1 MIIHVPYTILRNR
14 TLFFNRRIGSSLLRF
29 SLKTKEEST
38 ALNLVTHLNQ
48 IIDLHLSSQTPF
60 KQIREVT
67 KAWLNTKPTTSQINS
82 PTKPEASIVVQG
94 TTSTITPEA
103 KPLDATKT
111 SKKLSELRDLFE
123 EERRREKK
131 QLNGKTHDYYRNS
144 INIFIEL
151 VGDIHIENLNKETV
165 RRFKAGLS
173 EYPASRNLH
182 DNKNKSLKELRRRGL
197 PLLSQQSINQ
207 HYQRISSFMHWCVN
221 HDYLSKNPLPALAPP
236 KIKNNKRAPF
246 TRNDIQIIF
255 SQPVFTQ
262 HNHLKDRPSDY
273 WLPILGLY
281 TGARLNELAQLKKEH
296 IIKVDG
302 VDVISLKEEGMKL
315 KNEES
320 ARYIPIHNE
329 LIQLGFLRFVSTSTS
344 GHLFKDLSNTVAAK
358 ERGEYGAAYSKRF
371 TRLKQALGFDQ
382 NKSYHS
388 FRHTMANE
396 LKEAKVSLEHI
407 QAILGHTPET
417 ITQRVY
423 MTKYPAIELKVQL
436 DQVRFMNE
444 LEGLVTYPT

>member
-1 MIIHVPYTILRNR
+1 MCIQVPYTLLRNR
-14 TLFFNRRIGSSLLRF
+14 TFSYNRKINSSILRV
-29 SLKTKEEST
+29 SLGTKEEAT
-38 ALNLVTHLNQ
+38 ALHLVTHINQ
-48 IIDLHLSSQTPF
+48 LVDQLLSNRTPF
-60 KQIREVT
+60 DQIRIAVKE
-67 KAWLNTKPTTSQINS
+67 WLNTKPTTSQTNS
-82 PTKPEASIVVQG
+82 PAKPENSIVIQG
-94 TTSTITPEA
+94 TTPTITPEA
-103 KPLDATKT
+103 EPLDAPKT

-131 QLNGKTHDYYRNS
+131 QLNSKTHDYYRNS
-144 INIFIEL
+144 INTFIEL
-151 VGDIHIENLNKETV
+151 VSDIHIEDLNKETV
-165 RRFKAGLS
+165 RLFKAGLS

-182 DNKNKSLKELRRRGL
+182 NNKNKSLKELRRRGL

-246 TRNDIQIIF
+246 TRNDIQNIF
-255 SQPVFTQ
+255 SQPVFTE
-262 HNHLKDRPSDY
+262 HNHLKDRPTDY

-302 VDVISLKEEGMKL
+302 VDVISLKEDGMKL

-329 LIQLGFLRFVSTSTS
+329 LIQLGFLRFVSTSAS
-344 GHLFKDLSNTVAAK
+344 GHLFKDLSETVAAK
-358 ERGEYGAAYSKRF
+358 ERGEYGAAYNKRF

-388 FRHTMANE
+388 FRHTMADE
-396 LKEAKVSLEHI
+396 LKEAKVPLEHI

-423 MTKYPAIELKVQL
+423 MTEYPAMELKVQL
-436 DQVRFMNE
+436 DQVSFTNE
-444 LEGLVTYPT
+444 LKDLAFG